1 MKASMLK
8 ICLAMLLGLVSACVT
23 PPEVS
28 AVDAQFGNAVSSA
41 VASQTSLTEKTT
53 KPPVPM
59 DGQAAKSS
67 IDRYQ
72 KSFETPP
79 SSVNVFSSGSG
90 VGASSNVR

>member
-1 MKASMLK
+1 MLK
-8 ICLAMLLGLVSACVT
+8 ISCAVLLGLMTACAI

-28 AVDAQFGNAVSSA
+28 AVDVQFGNAVSSA
-41 VASQTSLTEKTT
+41 IASQTSIAEKTI

-72 KSFETPP
+72 KSFETAP
-79 SSVNVFSSGSG
+79 SSANVFTSGSG
-90 VGASSNVR
+90 VGASSSVR